1 MNIQKYLELNERN
14 VVTCCPEDS
23 VQKIASML
31 GGKNACALP
40 VCDTEGRMIG
50 IVSERDVVRTLGEKG
65 GDTLEL
71 CARDLMTTSV
81 TICSP
86 EDSMNRVRQIMY
98 SKGFRNVPVLDG
110 DTILGVIGSRDALKT
125 RLEEK
130 ELEVNVLKDIVI
142 TTRGN

>member
-1 MNIQKYLELNERN
+1 MKIRKYLELNERS
-14 VVTCCPEDS
+14 VVTCSPEDP

-40 VCDTEGRMIG
+40 VCDADGRMVG

-65 GDTLEL
+65 GDTLGL
-71 CARDLMTTSV
+71 CARDLMSTSV
-81 TICSP
+81 TTCSP
-86 EDSMNRVRQIMY
+86 EDTMGRVRQIMY

-110 DTILGVIGSRDALKT
+110 DALLGVIGARDALNT

-142 TTRGN
+142 TTRGT